1 MSILGFILCSCMLL
15 HNGKYV
21 TLYNNEN
28 LKGLVLCIVDSDQ
41 WQSDSV
47 VFSYNKENLLTGYK
61 TFNEGKANGYCE
73 YRYSGES
80 RIDQY
85 HYDNNGKAKRHCII
99 EYDDRKNI
107 TMIKEYGF
115 IYPDTTRM
123 VMLYLRCNSYDTENR
138 IESAFEYFSDGSP
151 SYRYRY
157 SHDIDGTIT
166 QTRINAATG
175 KTLTITKTAND
186 KFGNTVKVSEIAP
199 QDSPEW
205 HSATIDYD
213 YDNRGNWITRKING
227 CDPRLMNSATNATRK
242 IYYIEK

>member
-15 HNGKYV
+15 HNDKYV

-28 LKGLVLCIVDSDQ
+28 LKGLVLCIVDSNQ
-41 WQSDSV
+41 WQ
-47 VFSYNKENLLTGYK
+47 N
-61 TFNEGKANGYCE
+61 
-73 YRYSGES
+73 
-80 RIDQY
+80 
-85 HYDNNGKAKRHCII
+85 
-99 EYDDRKNI
+99 
-107 TMIKEYGF
+107 
-115 IYPDTTRM
+115 
-123 VMLYLRCNSYDTENR
+123 
-138 IESAFEYFSDGSP
+138 
-151 SYRYRY
+151 RYRY

-166 QTRINAATG
+166 QTRIIAATG
-175 KTLTITKTAND
+175 KTFTITKTTND

-227 CDPRLMNSATNATRK
+227 CDPRLMNSDTNATRK